1 MAYNTKVCHIVG
13 LVPLMLTIYGLYG
26 TCEKGSEM
34 VEEEN
39 VKKMV
44 CLELRR
50 SERKEIERKMGKNFT
65 I

>member
-1 MAYNTKVCHIVG
+1 
-13 LVPLMLTIYGLYG
+13 
-26 TCEKGSEM
+26 M